1 MKLSSGRGLWGFG
14 VAAGIVAGIAGVLG
28 AGRRAEGRMQ
38 RLDRVRAND
47 LRSIA
52 TSIDAFWERHERVPD
67 SLRELVADPRAQ
79 VSIEDP
85 GTEQEYE
92 YRTLDEDSYEL
103 CAVFALASISN
114 NRARDAFWLHDAGRH
129 CFSLAAL
136 RVDSQAR

>member
-1 MKLSSGRGLWGFG
+1 MKLSSGRVLLGLGIA
-14 VAAGIVAGIAGVLG
+14 VGIVAVIAGVMV
-28 AGRRAEGRMQ
+28 AGTPGEGRMQ

-52 TSIDAFWERHERVPD
+52 MSIDDFWERHERLPD
-67 SLRELVADPRAQ
+67 SLGELVADPRAQ
-79 VSIEDP
+79 VSIENP

-92 YRTLDEDSYEL
+92 YRILDENSYEL